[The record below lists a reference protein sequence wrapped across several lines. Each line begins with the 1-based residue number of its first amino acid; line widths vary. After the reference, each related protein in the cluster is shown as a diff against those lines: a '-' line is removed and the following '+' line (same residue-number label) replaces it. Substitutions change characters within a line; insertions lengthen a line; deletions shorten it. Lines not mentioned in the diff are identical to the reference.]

1 MGVETAN
8 TEQRKPV
15 RRRWRLLSVMAIVNL
30 AAVGL
35 VATPS
40 KAQVITCTSSLSDQ
54 TVTATLVVPSGSACL
69 LTNVE
74 IVGRADVQAG
84 ADLFLESS
92 RIRGPLAVLANSFV
106 QANKSRVDGMTTMT
120 DAFGLYS
127 TSSRYDRLVDARGGA
142 FIFSDDSTHWG
153 GIRSENGET
162 VIEQGVVLGSVWT
175 SGDRLTDL
183 FDTAVFGPVSI
194 TGSDYGSVVCHMG
207 AALSVTV
214 RNSAG
219 VIQIGTAGPITSCG
233 FNLMGSLGVFDNVGA
248 NIQITG
254 NFIAGNLSCTGNNPA
269 PFGSNNLVG
278 GSRTGQCTSLV
289 PAPASSASST
299 IEMADTS
306 APRADNILALIEQRL
321 AS

>member
-8 TEQRKPV
+8 TEQRMPV
-15 RRRWRLLSVMAIVNL
+15 RRRWRLLSVMAVVNL

-40 KAQVITCTSSLSDQ
+40 EAQVVTCSSSLSDQ
-54 TVTATLVVPSGSACL
+54 TITATLVVPSGAACL
-69 LTNVE
+69 LTNVDLN
-74 IVGRADVQAG
+74 GRADVQSG

-92 RIRGPLAVLANSFV
+92 RIRGPLTVLASSFV
-106 QANKSRVDGMTTMT
+106 QANESRVDGMTTLN

-127 TSSRYDRLVDARGGA
+127 TGSRFDRLVDTDGG

-162 VIEQGVVLGSVWT
+162 VIEHGVVLGSVWT

-183 FDTAVFGPVSI
+183 FDTAVFGPVSV
-194 TGSDYGSVVCHMG
+194 TASQYGSVVCHMG

-214 RNSAG
+214 RNSSG
-219 VIQIGTAGPITSCG
+219 VIQLGTAGPITSCG

-269 PFGSNNLVG
+269 PFGSGNLVG
-278 GSRTGQCTSLV
+278 GSKSGQCASLV
-289 PAPASSASST
+289 PAPASAAST
-299 IEMADTS
+299 IEVADSS
-306 APRADNILALIEQRL
+306 APRTDNILALIEQRL

>member
-1 MGVETAN
+1 MGVETA
-8 TEQRKPV
+8 TKEQQMPV
-15 RRRWRLLSVMAIVNL
+15 RRRWRLLSVLAIVNL

-40 KAQVITCTSSLSDQ
+40 NAQVVTCNSSLSDQ
-54 TVTATLVVPSGSACL
+54 TVTATLVVPSGAACL

-74 IVGRADVQAG
+74 VNGRADVQAG

-92 RIRGPLAVLANSFV
+92 RIRGPLTVLTSSFV
-106 QANKSRVDGMTTMT
+106 QANDSRVDGMTTLT
-120 DAFGLYS
+120 NAFGLYS
-127 TSSRYDRLVDARGGA
+127 TSSRFDRLVDAEGG

-153 GIRSENGET
+153 GVRSENGET

-183 FDTAVFGPVSI
+183 FDTAVFGPVSV
-194 TGSDYGSVVCHMG
+194 TASEYGSVVCHMG

-214 RNSAG
+214 RNSSG
-219 VIQIGTAGPITSCG
+219 VIQLGTAGPITSCG

-269 PFGSNNLVG
+269 PSGSGNLVG
-278 GSRTGQCTSLV
+278 GSRTGQCASLV
-289 PAPASSASST
+289 PAPASAASTVEVS
-299 IEMADTS
+299 DSS
-306 APRADNILALIEQRL
+306 APRTDNILALIEQRL
-321 AS
+321 G

>member
-8 TEQRKPV
+8 KEQRMPV
-15 RRRWRLLSVMAIVNL
+15 RRRWRLLSVLAIVNL

-40 KAQVITCTSSLSDQ
+40 KAQVVTCTSSLSDQ
-54 TVTATLVVPSGSACL
+54 TVTATLVVPSGAACL

-74 IVGRADVQAG
+74 VDGRADVQAG

-92 RIRGPLAVLANSFV
+92 RIMGSLAVLGNSFV
-106 QANKSRVDGMTTMT
+106 QANDSRVDGMTTLT
-120 DAFGLYS
+120 NSFGLQS
-127 TSSRYDRLVDARGGA
+127 ISSRFDRLVDARGGA

-153 GIRSENGET
+153 GLRSENGET
-162 VIEQGVVLGSVWT
+162 IIEQGVVLGSVWT

-194 TGSDYGSVVCHMG
+194 TSAQYGAVVCHLG
-207 AALSVTV
+207 AALSVNV
-214 RNSAG
+214 RTSGG
-219 VIQIGTAGPITSCG
+219 VIQIGSAGPIASCG
-233 FNLMGSLGVFDNVGA
+233 FNLLGSLGIFDNIGA

-254 NFIAGNLSCTGNNPA
+254 NFIAGNLACTGNNPA
-269 PFGSNNLVG
+269 PFGGSNLVG
-278 GSRTGQCTSLV
+278 GSRTGQCANLV
-289 PAPASSASST
+289 PAPASAAST
-299 IEMADTS
+299 IEATDTS
-306 APRADNILALIEQRL
+306 APRADNILAKIEQRL

>member
-1 MGVETAN
+1 MGVETPTKDKQA
-8 TEQRKPV
+8 PV
-15 RRRWRLLSVMAIVNL
+15 RRRWRLLSVLAIVNL
-30 AAVGL
+30 AAIGL

-40 KAQVITCTSSLSDQ
+40 KAQVVTCSSSLSDQ

-74 IVGRADVQAG
+74 VNGRADVQAG

-92 RIRGPLAVLANSFV
+92 RIRGPLTVVANSFV
-106 QANKSRVDGMTTMT
+106 QANESRVDGMTTLT
-120 DAFGLYS
+120 DSFGLYS
-127 TSSRYDRLVDARGGA
+127 TSSRFDRLVDAEGG

-153 GIRSENGET
+153 GIRSEDGET
-162 VIEQGVVLGSVWT
+162 VIEQGVVIGSVWT

-183 FDTAVFGPVSI
+183 FDTAVFGPVSV
-194 TGSDYGSVVCHMG
+194 TGSEYGAVVCHMG

-219 VIQIGTAGPITSCG
+219 VIQLGTTGPIASCG

-269 PFGSNNLVG
+269 PFGSGNLVG
-278 GSRTGQCTSLV
+278 GSKTGQCTSLV
-289 PAPASSASST
+289 PAPAAAATT
-299 IEMADTS
+299 IEMTDSS
-306 APRADNILALIEQRL
+306 APRTSNILALIEQRL
-321 AS
+321 AG